1 MFFNLDSFALLGIEA
16 IKVTIEVHI
25 SRGLPGLYI
34 VGLPGQAVNESKQ
47 RVRSAVLNSGFE
59 FPVKKI
65 IINLSPADIRKE
77 GSLYD
82 LPIALSIMAA
92 SGQIQSDKLGSS
104 CFIGELSL
112 DGKINPVRGLISMAQ
127 KSEEMD
133 KKYFFV
139 PYKTAGQ
146 ASVFKKVKIIPCKNL
161 RETVNLLNK
170 NSLEERFKAPAS
182 SDVNIGNESSLDMS
196 DVKGQVKAK
205 RALEIAASGMHNI
218 LLTGPPGSGKTM
230 LAKRIISIMPAM
242 DIKQRMEVTRVH
254 SLGDERLD
262 CLARERPF
270 INPHHT
276 VTRAGFI
283 GGGMIPRPGAISLA
297 HRGVLFLDELSQFPS
312 WLIEDLRQPLE
323 NREVII
329 TRNRHSY
336 CFPCS
341 FMLMAAT
348 NPCKCGYWGDEK
360 RECRCSERQLQ
371 SYRDN
376 LSGPILDRIDMKA
389 AVNRLPEEEYL
400 KKEKSESS
408 SDVRIRVKKAHSAQK
423 NRYRDQKNINHNSEA
438 DQGLINNWLD
448 CGLLPEKLLKNI
460 GRRFK
465 LSARGMSG
473 IIKVART
480 IADLQESKNIREEHI
495 LEAAGYRKTGGY
507 D

>member
-1 MFFNLDSFALLGIEA
+1 MFFKLDSFALIGIEA
-16 IKVTIEVHI
+16 IKVSIEVHI

-65 IINLSPADIRKE
+65 IINLSPADIKKE

-92 SGQIQSDKLGSS
+92 SGQIQSDKFRSA

-112 DGKINPVRGLISMAQ
+112 DGRINHVRGLISMAE
-127 KSEEMD
+127 KAEELE

-146 ASVFKKVKIIPCKNL
+146 ASVFKKVKILPCKDL
-161 RETVNLLNK
+161 KETVNYLNGSDLDKPTEVPTASYHIVNNEK
-170 NSLEERFKAPAS
+170 N
-182 SDVNIGNESSLDMS
+182 LDMS
-196 DVKGQVKAK
+196 EVKGQVKAK
-205 RALEIAASGMHNI
+205 RAMEIAASGMHNI
-218 LLTGPPGSGKTM
+218 LLKGPPGSGKTM

-242 DIKQRMEVTRVH
+242 DLKQRMEVTKIH
-254 SLGDERLD
+254 SLSDERLEG
-262 CLARERPF
+262 LASGRPF

-276 VTRAGFI
+276 VTRAGLI
-283 GGGMIPRPGAISLA
+283 GGGIIPRPGAISLA

-329 TRNRHSY
+329 SRNRHSY

-348 NPCKCGYWGDEK
+348 NPCKCGFWGDGK
-360 RECRCSERQLQ
+360 QECRCSERQLQ
-371 SYRDN
+371 RYWNN
-376 LSGPILDRIDMKA
+376 LSGPILDRIDMKVT
-389 AVNRLPEEEYL
+389 VNRLPEEDYL
-400 KKEKSESS
+400 RLERSESYGE
-408 SDVRIRVKKAHSAQK
+408 IKLRVKKAHKLQK
-423 NRYRDQKNINHNSEA
+423 NRYREGSSIKHNSEA
-438 DQGLINNWLD
+438 GQALINNWLAQ
-448 CGLLPEKLLKNI
+448 GLVPGKLLASLGK
-460 GRRFK
+460 RFE
-465 LSARGMSG
+465 LSARGISG

-480 IADLQESKNIREEHI
+480 IADLDGSKKIMEEHI
-495 LEAAGYRKTGGY
+495 LEAASYRKTGVYG
-507 D
+507 